1 MSELEQEMLRRL
13 NILTKWRQP
22 FAAWQLGTR
31 GIDDPE
37 CKAVKDHREV
47 TMLMRVEL
55 NALLKLLLDK
65 KVFTLEEFQNQI
77 IEEAD
82 HLSVEYEKKFPGL
95 RATEHGISY
104 DIPQASETIGK
115 LLEPRPSNED
125 LDKAVGVAG
134 PSELARKTAE
144 RIFESGEFHPRS
156 RDQYIAEASIIIN
169 EAIASVL
176 EQAAQLADHW
186 ADTGGHVGTV
196 GEHIRALSPSEGK

>member
-1 MSELEQEMLRRL
+1 
-13 NILTKWRQP
+13 
-22 FAAWQLGTR
+22 
-31 GIDDPE
+31 
-37 CKAVKDHREV
+37 
-47 TMLMRVEL
+47 MLMRVEL